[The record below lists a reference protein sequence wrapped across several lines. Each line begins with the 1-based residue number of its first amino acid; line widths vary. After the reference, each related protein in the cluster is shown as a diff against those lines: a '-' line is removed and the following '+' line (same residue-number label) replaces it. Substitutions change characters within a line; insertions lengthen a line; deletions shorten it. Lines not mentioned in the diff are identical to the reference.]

1 MKNIITLLL
10 IAFTVTACKAQ
21 INVRKYEKKGV
32 YLKEIQQAIEYNLS
46 QIKMNEPEYY
56 FIPDPPLTKQHYF
69 YNYFTEKAKLR
80 MVELFEGKWT
90 EEEIESRINASIK
103 STLDTLNLYNGYYK
117 DAKKIANRDSL
128 PLLRVWD
135 SMIVARKKEWGED
148 LLKSKYVDNRVI
160 SIAGYLKDPRFLP
173 YLKKMDK
180 GNYVSKE
187 VELALARYG
196 EEPYLSNAIEH
207 HYGSFRELAYICSNE
222 AIEKI
227 YEYAITK
234 EGLDCDSNG
243 MECYSLL
250 AESAMS
256 RLVILFNSEGMAKE
270 MRELKYEYE
279 YPDYREPDKSY
290 LKKMRTITKKY
301 YKQFKEQ
308 EPDCENV
315 PVYAW

>member
-21 INVRKYEKKGV
+21 IYVRKYEKKGV

-90 EEEIESRINASIK
+90 EEEIESRINLNYEK
-103 STLDTLNLYNGYYK
+103 DTLNPRNEFYK
-117 DAKKIANRDSL
+117 DAKKIAKRDSL
-128 PLLRVWD
+128 PLQRVWD
-135 SMIVARKKEWGED
+135 SMLNTRIEESRKNIAD
-148 LLKSKYVDNRVI
+148 SKYVDDRVI
-160 SIAGYLKDPRFLP
+160 NIAGYLRDPRFLP

-196 EEPYLSNAIEH
+196 KEPYLSNAIER
-207 HYGSFRELAYICSNE
+207 HYKRGSFGKLAYICSNE
-222 AIEKI
+222 VIEKL
-227 YEYAITK
+227 YKYAITK

-243 MECYSLL
+243 MDCYSLL

-270 MRELKYEYE
+270 MREVKYEYE

>member
-1 MKNIITLLL
+1 MKNIITILL
-10 IAFTVTACKAQ
+10 IAFTVTICKAQ

-32 YLKEIQQAIEYNLS
+32 TLKEIQQAIEYNLS

-148 LLKSKYVDNRVI
+148 LLKEDKLRADGFFYVDVV
-160 SIAGYLKDPRFLP
+160 
-173 YLKKMDK
+173 KKKWTEHQLGIRNWQYQLWPILMFQLWL
-180 GNYVSKE
+180 E
-187 VELALARYG
+187 G
-196 EEPYLSNAIEH
+196 E
-207 HYGSFRELAYICSNE
+207 
-222 AIEKI
+222 K
-227 YEYAITK
+227 
-234 EGLDCDSNG
+234 
-243 MECYSLL
+243 
-250 AESAMS
+250 
-256 RLVILFNSEGMAKE
+256 
-270 MRELKYEYE
+270 
-279 YPDYREPDKSY
+279 
-290 LKKMRTITKKY
+290 
-301 YKQFKEQ
+301 
-308 EPDCENV
+308 
-315 PVYAW
+315 

>member
-1 MKNIITLLL
+1 MKNIITILL
-10 IAFTVTACKAQ
+10 IAFTVTICKAQ

-32 YLKEIQQAIEYNLS
+32 TLKEIQQAIEYNLS

-90 EEEIESRINASIK
+90 EEEIESRINLNYEK
-103 STLDTLNLYNGYYK
+103 DTLNPRNEFYK
-117 DAKKIANRDSL
+117 DAKKIAKRDSL
-128 PLLRVWD
+128 PLQRVWD
-135 SMIVARKKEWGED
+135 SMLNTRIEESRKNIAD
-148 LLKSKYVDNRVI
+148 SKYVDDRVI
-160 SIAGYLKDPRFLP
+160 NIAGYLRDPRFLP

-270 MRELKYEYE
+270 MREVKYEYE